1 MRLPAR
7 CSVSRVS
14 ERVGEDGAAGVG
26 VDSFLA
32 VFWYGGSGEQ
42 IPLCLYCPEERGEVG
57 ADGCSAGA
65 ARFDVACAPAAD
77 LLRRRAVMTGR

>member
-57 ADGCSAGA
+57 AGD
-65 ARFDVACAPAAD
+65 
-77 LLRRRAVMTGR
+77 